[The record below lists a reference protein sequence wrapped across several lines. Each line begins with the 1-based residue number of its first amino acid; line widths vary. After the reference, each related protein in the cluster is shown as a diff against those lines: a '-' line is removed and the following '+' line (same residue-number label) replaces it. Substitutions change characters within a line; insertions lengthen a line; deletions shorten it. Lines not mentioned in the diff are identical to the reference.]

1 MNSSSVRYLVSL
13 MLVICVMLSPN
24 IGACAESVESEPEME
39 ELCVMESI
47 IAAEIVIQEHN
58 VDKLE
63 TFHTKHHIFHKQM
76 TSREQSMGRNLTK
89 EYCVFRE

>member
-13 MLVICVMLSPN
+13 MLVICVMFSPN
-24 IGACAESVESEPEME
+24 IGSCSDSVESEPEME

-47 IAAEIVIQEHN
+47 IATEITIPECD
-58 VDKLE
+58 VDKVK
-63 TFHTKHHIFHKQM
+63 TFHNKHQIHHKL
-76 TSREQSMGRNLTK
+76 TISREQSMGRNLTK